1 MVNHMEEKQSV
12 KESII
17 AKIKSGEI
25 KMHPRLY
32 FVLKAALIVSV
43 IFVVALVALY
53 ISSFVLFITRANGTW
68 FLPRFGP
75 PGARIFFGSLPWF
88 LILATIVLILILE
101 FLAKKFAIIYRRPIV
116 YSIIGIVLIVSLG
129 VFALDRARFHPNLFR
144 QARQG
149 HWPIMESIYRQP
161 GLTGLKDAHRGVV
174 TELTDN
180 GFKLKKLNDEILQI
194 TTDEKTRFFPD
205 QNLDENDV
213 VVVMGRRT
221 DDTVLAKAVRRLDDE
236 FEIFERR

>member
-1 MVNHMEEKQSV
+1 MEQQQKQSFQ
-12 KESII
+12 ESII
-17 AKIKSGEI
+17 AKIKNGKI

-32 FVLKAALIVSV
+32 FILKAL
-43 IFVVALVALY
+43 LVALAIFAVVLTVLY
-53 ISSFVLFITRANGTW
+53 CLSFTVFMMRANGAW

-129 VFALDRARFHPNLFR
+129 VFALDRTRFHPNLFR